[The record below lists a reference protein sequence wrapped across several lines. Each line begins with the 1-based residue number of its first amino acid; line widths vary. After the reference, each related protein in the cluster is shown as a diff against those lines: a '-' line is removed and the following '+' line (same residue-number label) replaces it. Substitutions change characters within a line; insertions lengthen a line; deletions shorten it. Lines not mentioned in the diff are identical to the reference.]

1 MDDLVAEP
9 EPWLS
14 EVAAWSRKSKRERH
28 DARARDRLDLI
39 EKVFLLQKVDL
50 LQGARS
56 SHLGLLASIA
66 EEFEVDR
73 DDELLQAGDP
83 NDALYVIVRGAVELS
98 GVADQKFIAREPT
111 RLIRITRTD
120 FQDLLADHPELA
132 TGILQGL
139 ARRVRSLV
147 A

>member
-1 MDDLVAEP
+1 M
-9 EPWLS
+9 
-14 EVAAWSRKSKRERH
+14 
-28 DARARDRLDLI
+28 DLI

-66 EEFEVDR
+66 EVFDVEAGEVLI
-73 DDELLQAGDP
+73 EAGKSSDS
-83 NDALYVIVRGAVELS
+83 LYVIVRGAVELS
-98 GVADQKFIAREPT
+98 GVGDQKHVAREDTPFGTWSLIDSDPSVVGARTLEPT
-111 RLIRITRTD
+111 RLMCITRTD
-120 FQDLLADHPELA
+120 FHELLADHPELA

-147 A
+147 G